1 MVKEDSPSRAEK
13 TTGASHPDSPSPLL
27 PAKNKR
33 AVTLRPTVPYPVS
46 ATGVEQAAEVMAIK
60 QNVPAIK
67 QVVVE
72 CKNTGASSI
81 PESEPFFSFV
91 NLTGKYVLLFGLE
104 NKQCIRKILQQGH
117 PAKIITL
124 SPSETEIMQN
134 KGLGVSIVQLT
145 GQQFPPSITKC
156 SVRQVIVGSFQDF
169 EASVEERL
177 NLIKPLCQ

>member
-1 MVKEDSPSRAEK
+1 MAEEDSLGRAK
-13 TTGASHPDSPSPLL
+13 KAPVTPHSDSSSPLL
-27 PAKNKR
+27 PTKNKR
-33 AVTLRPTVPYPVS
+33 TVTVHPAEPDPVL
-46 ATGVEQAAEVMAIK
+46 ATGVEQAVEVTS
-60 QNVPAIK
+60 IK

-72 CKNTGASSI
+72 RKDTSAQPI
-81 PESEPFFSFV
+81 HESGPFFSFI
-91 NLTGKYVLLFGLE
+91 NPTGKYVLLFGVE
-104 NKQCIRKILQQGH
+104 NKQCLREILQQGH
-117 PAKIITL
+117 PTKIITL
-124 SPSETEIMQN
+124 SPSETEIVQN